1 MSAETI
7 NTIIIVS
14 FAVIA
19 GLGFLRGYFKGVY
32 KTGIDLLFTIL
43 GLVISI
49 LVTKGISSL
58 VITKEV
64 CQNIINGLKGVFTDA
79 NVQEYLDMFL
89 GYLENPNV
97 TDTVNIAVAIP
108 TIVLSPIIF
117 IVVLLI
123 VGAILKIPRF
133 ALEWLILPKAKDLA
147 VKLSGG
153 ALCAIRYSVV
163 LLFILV
169 PLTGY
174 LNYAATTV
182 DTICQMEENGEASV
196 LDTTAG
202 IEASELKEND
212 IVKAV
217 YLVKDNP
224 IIQMTYN
231 LGGRPLF
238 EILTTTNTCGV
249 ELNLGRETDAGLKI
263 YGAIREFIDA
273 KPIDYDQKQIDA
285 LNKISD
291 ALDDSEF
298 ITILASRLISFASGE
313 LLDNDKIAKFEK
325 PDFTEHF
332 NPTID
337 RILAVLEAT
346 DENSIKQDIKMI
358 TNIASSTI
366 KHGVLKELLSETGD
380 AFKVIENDRYLD
392 EIFLELYRN
401 ERTRNALP
409 YLSNSINNYL
419 IELYNVINGTDEK
432 PTEFDYDKYNEQGL
446 NDESVRIVNTI
457 KKFRQFVASTEKYK
471 DDKQSLA
478 CYADLEAF
486 GDAVEIARDSVLLGR
501 SFNFFVYAF
510 LHSEGCAELG
520 IVDKYFIENATKP
533 DADIS
538 SMLVA
543 RQTLIKLSL
552 SMQSIGTDGAKHE
565 MIESVIETMLSG
577 DNAAIQQLITVDY
590 LESIGVSKSNAGSI
604 NGIVNSVI
612 DAASEQSFESE
623 EQKHEE
629 IVKTEI
635 IINAISNS
643 VVDDSSENMFS
654 EGNNRGNSNMTAT
667 ELVDRVADSS
677 LVSSMVQKAV
687 DDETG
692 NTEDPYHIQE
702 NMSEKDINAITNAI
716 SDKYNNENATEKEKQ
731 TMEAL
736 ATLFGVSIK

>member
-1 MSAETI
+1 
-7 NTIIIVS
+7 
-14 FAVIA
+14 
-19 GLGFLRGYFKGVY
+19 
-32 KTGIDLLFTIL
+32 
-43 GLVISI
+43 
-49 LVTKGISSL
+49 
-58 VITKEV
+58 
-64 CQNIINGLKGVFTDA
+64 
-79 NVQEYLDMFL
+79 MFL

-196 LDTTAG
+196 LETTAG

-285 LNKISD
+285 LNEISD

-298 ITILASRLISFASGE
+298 ITILSSRLISFAAGE

-446 NDESVRIVNTI
+446 DDESVRIVNTI

-471 DDKQSLA
+471 DDKQALA

-623 EQKHEE
+623 EQKREE

-654 EGNNRGNSNMTAT
+654 EGNNRGNSNMTAA

-736 ATLFGVSIK
+736 ATLFGISIK